1 MSIPVSK
8 LLQDDE
14 FDLRLQLLAGRA
26 GLQRDIF
33 DTQVQRPGLALTG
46 AVAFLE
52 PGRIQLLGDNE
63 MTYLSTQSASRTRE
77 LFQIL
82 LQAQPACV
90 IIAASFPVPP
100 KLLDEA
106 EERSVA
112 LLVSSHLTTTLAE
125 RLTEFLLEHLGE
137 FCSLHGVLVDVMGV
151 GVLMLG
157 KSGIGKSECALDLV
171 LRGNRLVADD
181 VVELKLRPPA
191 TIYGSCTALLRHHM
205 EIRGLGIINIKDLYG
220 VSAVRERK
228 KVELVIELVDLEE
241 LEDYDR
247 LGVDERTYDILG
259 VEIPYL
265 VIPVRPGRNTT
276 TVVEVAARNLL
287 LKRQG
292 HHSAREFE
300 EKVNH
305 EISDVNRQKLLREE
319 VE

>member
-8 LLQDDE
+8 LLQDEE

-26 GLQRDIF
+26 GLQREIY
-33 DTQVQRPGLALTG
+33 DTQIQRPGLSLTG

-63 MTYLSTQSASRTRE
+63 MTYLSTQSANRTRE
-77 LFQIL
+77 LFQLL

-106 EERSVA
+106 EQRSVA
-112 LLVSSHLTTTLAE
+112 LLVSSHLTTTLGE
-125 RLTEFLLEHLGE
+125 RLSEFLLEHLGE
-137 FCSLHGVLVDVMGV
+137 SCSLHGVLVDVMGV

-181 VVELKLRPPA
+181 VVELKLRPPG

-247 LGVDERTYDILG
+247 LGVEDRTYDILG